1 MKNTKLTSSPH
12 FRQSFSLSL
21 SLLKMWIN
29 CSMPC
34 LRTWSACCFVS
45 DHDKGDP
52 RERKPMA
59 TFFLNCKYN
68 KLSDIT
74 LAIPAKINPVKGNHY
89 RTSTSKLAFIFQLR
103 NERTTER
110 NSMNIYVSLNA
121 KELFV
126 YFYK

>member
-1 MKNTKLTSSPH
+1 
-12 FRQSFSLSL
+12 
-21 SLLKMWIN
+21 
-29 CSMPC
+29 
-34 LRTWSACCFVS
+34 
-45 DHDKGDP
+45 
-52 RERKPMA
+52 MA

-74 LAIPAKINPVKGNHY
+74 LAIPAKINPMKGNHY